1 MRHIINRITGALP
14 KWQKIGWIGC
24 GAALAAIPLLT
35 RSFYRRGPVM
45 TARIYFRN
53 AIMRPIHSRFFG

>member
-1 MRHIINRITGALP
+1 MRHLINRITGALP

-35 RSFYRRGPVM
+35 RSFYQSVPMM
-45 TARIYFRN
+45 TARYIFVTQ
-53 AIMRPIHSRFFG
+53 